1 MSLSTAPTVILDKSQ
16 TLALIGAGVWPDHC
30 DKWSVKSTWICER
43 LNAFE
48 SDGYVYNAQAQR
60 RIEAEED
67 LPAHEENGSIL
78 SILIYNA
85 QRYRQEDR
93 LTAEG
98 YEPLTPDLVQRA
110 MATNRKVEVQ
120 GENIIGGACV
130 TLCRPIQTADGYAVL
145 LPKKRNKGF
154 RANGQYMA
162 RLAQESG
169 SPVPKH
175 ATRKEPRS

>member
-1 MSLSTAPTVILDKSQ
+1 MRFERPATMKLNREE
-16 TLALIGAGVWPDHC
+16 TLALIASGQWPTGDTLS
-30 DKWSVKSTWICER
+30 KYTIQSLWICDR
-43 LNAFE
+43 LNE
-48 SDGYVYNAQAQR
+48 YEKDGYVYNAPAQR
-60 RIEAEED
+60 RLEAEEG
-67 LPAHEENGSIL
+67 LPPSPENGSIL
-78 SILIYNA
+78 SVLIYNA

-110 MATNRKVEVQ
+110 MATNRKVEVR

-162 RLAQESG
+162 RLA
-169 SPVPKH
+169 
-175 ATRKEPRS
+175 